1 MSRCPRG
8 TDQRGAP
15 VESLGRETFKWLEQK
30 HSRGRSSPIPR
41 EAFMGENQNEERKS
55 INHKPTT
62 VIDSI
67 RLQMQIKHAKC
78 GKQMKKPRPAPSLV
92 FDVFSPAR
100 S

>member
-30 HSRGRSSPIPR
+30 RSRGHSSPIPR
-41 EAFMGENQNEERKS
+41 EAFMGENQDEERKS
-55 INHKPTT
+55 TNHKSTT
-62 VIDSI
+62 AIVSI
-67 RLQMQIKHAKC
+67 RLRMQIKHIKC
-78 GKQMKKPRPAPSLV
+78 EKQMKKPSPAPSLV